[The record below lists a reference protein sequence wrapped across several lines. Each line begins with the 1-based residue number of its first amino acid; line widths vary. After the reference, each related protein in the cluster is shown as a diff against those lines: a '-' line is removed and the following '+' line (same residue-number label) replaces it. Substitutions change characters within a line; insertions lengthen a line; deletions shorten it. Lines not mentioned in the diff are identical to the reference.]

1 MGKYSFEFKST
12 IVQEYLEGEGGLG
25 YLAKIQGV
33 RSKKGT
39 RMDQSKVRPKNLTF
53 WGRYLY
59 GKISFLIK
67 TKNR

>member
-33 RSKKGT
+33 RSKKVHGWINQKL
-39 RMDQSKVRPKNLTF
+39 DQ
-53 WGRYLY
+53 
-59 GKISFLIK
+59 KI
-67 TKNR
+67 

>member
-33 RSKKGT
+33 RSKKVHGWINQKL
-39 RMDQSKVRPKNLTF
+39 DQKSN
-53 WGRYLY
+53 
-59 GKISFLIK
+59 FLGSLFVWQNILL
-67 TKNR
+67 N

>member
-33 RSKKGT
+33 RSK
-39 RMDQSKVRPKNLTF
+39 
-53 WGRYLY
+53 RYTD
-59 GKISFLIK
+59 GSIK
-67 TKNR
+67 S